1 MCKKYEFNIR
11 KFKRGQVW
19 LCTEDQNVT
28 NALRAANI
36 KALNGTRPYLI
47 ISVNGSMLSCVPMTT
62 NTSGRDTRDN
72 DVVFTNPDTQIESRI
87 VISEICTKGSNEMTK
102 YLYSF
107 SDEDTRLLVD
117 LTRAAIFDTNDT
129 YVKRKDESKDI
140 PDEVEKEVEPAAT
153 DKKDENASEDLM
165 TKMLDERLTKR
176 KKKTDPLFL
185 TAQEAALWLNR
196 WGNEKVYVVAKY
208 YGIPSERVYSWKH
221 LAKSKIKEG

>member
-47 ISVNGSMLSCVPMTT
+47 ISVNGGMLSCVPMTT
-62 NTSGRDTRDN
+62 NTSRSDTRDN

-107 SDEDTRLLVD
+107 SNEDTRLLVD
-117 LTRAAIFDTNDT
+117 LTRAAIFDCDDT
-129 YVKRKDESKDI
+129 WVEHKEDHGDVQNESGKEDEK
-140 PDEVEKEVEPAAT
+140 
-153 DKKDENASEDLM
+153 ASEEFM

-176 KKKTDPLFL
+176 KKKNDPLFL

-208 YGIPSERVYSWKH
+208 YGIPSEKVYSWRHK
-221 LAKSKIKEG
+221 AKSKIKEG